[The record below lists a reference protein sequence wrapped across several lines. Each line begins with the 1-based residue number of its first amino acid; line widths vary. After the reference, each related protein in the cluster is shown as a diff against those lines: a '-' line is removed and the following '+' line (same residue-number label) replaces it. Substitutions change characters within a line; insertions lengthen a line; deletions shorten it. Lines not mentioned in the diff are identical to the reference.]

1 VVVEEVRLVNEDSM
15 DEMSEFSEEGEPPPQ
30 AANRIR
36 RLKDKDTFFIGY
48 NLLYVP

>member
-1 VVVEEVRLVNEDSM
+1 VEDVRLVKEDSM
-15 DEMSEFSEEGEPPPQ
+15 DEISEFSEEGEAPPQ
-30 AANRIR
+30 AAKMTI